1 MHGGLEMPP
10 LPLVPFGSILAA
22 GLSLSAAPH
31 VSAADTLS
39 IASGLN
45 PDILYSLRA
54 PERLYF
60 PEKTKKIPLPLAY
73 LKKKQYLCSRKSL
86 EKIRITAKKSFEKIH

>member
-45 PDILYSLRA
+45 PDIRYTFALRNV
-54 PERLYF
+54 RIF
-60 PEKTKKIPLPLAY
+60 
-73 LKKKQYLCSRKSL
+73 LKKNEESNQIL
-86 EKIRITAKKSFEKIH
+86 RILLTLLYKFNKVLDGFGI

>member
-45 PDILYSLRA
+45 PDIRYTFALRNV
-54 PERLYF
+54 R
-60 PEKTKKIPLPLAY
+60 ISR
-73 LKKKQYLCSRKSL
+73 KKQ
-86 EKIRITAKKSFEKIH
+86 KKSPSFLHISKKVYNFVATFIL